1 MARSD
6 VAIKFFPTAQLL
18 GPISRDRTGPVEHP
32 LVGPAKGFYRCANI
46 IEEGEGALLKAPG
59 SVLPDIAVMVANRGL
74 PCAIAASHLGMGGG
88 DAPCSV
94 GIGGIEVANII
105 GGEMERRAQ
114 PIQLRA
120 ELGGDRRAS
129 AGPEATLAGPKHP
142 AIGKE
147 PCRER

>member
-74 PCAIAASHLGMGGG
+74 PCRSEEHT
-88 DAPCSV
+88 S
-94 GIGGIEVANII
+94 
-105 GGEMERRAQ
+105 
-114 PIQLRA
+114 
-120 ELGGDRRAS
+120 ELQSLMRISYAVFC
-129 AGPEATLAGPKHP
+129 LK
-142 AIGKE
+142 KKK
-147 PCRER
+147 

>member
-1 MARSD
+1 MRISDWSSD
-6 VAIKFFPTAQLL
+6 VCSSDL
-18 GPISRDRTGPVEHP
+18 
-32 LVGPAKGFYRCANI
+32 YRCANI

-94 GIGGIEVANII
+94 GIGGIEVDNMIVD
-105 GGEMERRAQ
+105 EMERRAQ

>member
-74 PCAIAASHLGMGGG
+74 PCAIAADRKSDVEGKSGSVRVEQGGRRHL
-88 DAPCSV
+88 
-94 GIGGIEVANII
+94 
-105 GGEMERRAQ
+105 
-114 PIQLRA
+114 
-120 ELGGDRRAS
+120 
-129 AGPEATLAGPKHP
+129 
-142 AIGKE
+142 
-147 PCRER
+147 

>member
-88 DAPCSV
+88 
-94 GIGGIEVANII
+94 E
-105 GGEMERRAQ
+105 
-114 PIQLRA
+114 
-120 ELGGDRRAS
+120 DRKSTRLNS
-129 AGPEATLAGPKHP
+129 SH
-142 AIGKE
+142 
-147 PCRER
+147 